1 MACIGCNGHLLSATA
16 LPSGVRLPVRQQIPK
31 KERVMKTS
39 YNDYDRDEYILAFVK
54 SDRRLKKMNKRAKDN
69 KKNHRQYA

>member
-1 MACIGCNGHLLSATA
+1 
-16 LPSGVRLPVRQQIPK
+16 
-31 KERVMKTS
+31 MKTS